1 MSNLKVDLT
10 GQVVIVTGGGNGIG
24 RSCAVAFAQ
33 CGAIVAIADIS
44 EEALASAKEE
54 IEALGGQCITYVCDV
69 TRKNQIDEMI
79 NHIYD
84 SQGRIDLLLNSAGIN
99 IQQIAEE
106 VTEEAWDKIMDVN
119 LKGTFF
125 CCQAAGKKMIEQKKG
140 KIINLSSTMSMVG
153 FFRRSAYCAS
163 KGAVK
168 QLSKVLAIE
177 WAPYNI
183 NVNCIAPTFINTP
196 FTEPMFKEQA
206 FYDEVV
212 SRIPMGKVGE
222 TSDVIGAALYLAS
235 DAADFVTGSTLLV
248 DGGWVAW

>member
-10 GQVVIVTGGGNGIG
+10 DMVTVVTGAGNGIG
-24 RSCAVAFAQ
+24 RACALAFAES
-33 CGAIVAIADIS
+33 GASVAIVDIS
-44 EEALASAKEE
+44 AEALASAQAE
-54 IEALGGQCITYVCDV
+54 IEALGGKCTSYPCDV
-69 TRKNQIDEMI
+69 TRVSQIEEVMEE
-79 NHIYD
+79 IYKT
-84 SQGRIDLLLNSAGIN
+84 QGSIDLLLNSAGIN

-125 CCQAAGKKMIEQKKG
+125 CCQAAGKKMIQKKKG
-140 KIINLSSTMSMVG
+140 KIINLTSAMSMVG

-177 WAPYNI
+177 WAPHNI
-183 NVNCIAPTFINTP
+183 SVNCIAPTFINTP
-196 FTEPMFKEQA
+196 LTEPMFKEES
-206 FYDEVV
+206 FYNEVV

-235 DAADFVTGSTLLV
+235 DAADFVTGTTLLV